1 MARGRAYLVGAG
13 PGDPGLLTIR
23 GQQVLQLADVVLY
36 DGLVG
41 RGVLRLIPRGVRKL
55 RVAKG
60 PRRRNGFPQSEIN
73 ELLVREANA
82 GRQVV
87 RLKGGD
93 ALLFSRGGEEAEM
106 LREHRI
112 PFEVVPGISSALA
125 APAYAGISVTDRRYS
140 SSVAIVTGHESSDK
154 PDRSVHWGRLARSV
168 DTLVILMG
176 VASWESVA
184 KELLAAGLGPDTPVA
199 TIRWATTRQ
208 QRTELFTL
216 GESQRPSLR
225 ARLRSPSVMVVGRTV
240 ALAPRLRWVR
250 GERCSASRRFLRVAA
265 RLRLEHAKDRVQTK
279 PPGTPRRGPTNR
291 QLRAP
296 TKRSVS
302 RSHYRHGRAEHAA
315 DVN

>member
-1 MARGRAYLVGAG
+1 
-13 PGDPGLLTIR
+13 
-23 GQQVLQLADVVLY
+23 VLELADVVLY

-41 RGVLRLIPRGVRKL
+41 RGLLQLIPRRVRKL

-60 PRRRNGFPQSEIN
+60 PRSRNGVPQSTIN
-73 ELLVREANA
+73 EILVREAKA

-106 LREHRI
+106 LREHRV

-125 APAYAGISVTDRRYS
+125 APTYAGIPVTDRRYS
-140 SSVAIVTGHESSDK
+140 SSVALVTGHESSNK
-154 PDRSVHWGRLARSV
+154 PDRSVHFDRLARSV

-176 VASWESVA
+176 VASWGSIA
-184 KELLAAGLGPDTPVA
+184 KELLDAGIDPDTPVA
-199 TIRWATTRQ
+199 AIRWATTRQ

-216 GESQRPSLR
+216 GESQRPSVR

-250 GERCSASRRFLRVAA
+250 GERRSASRRFLQVAA
-265 RLRLEHAKDRVQTK
+265 RSRLEPANDRVEPK
-279 PPGTPRRGPTNR
+279 PPETPRHAATRR
-291 QLRAP
+291 RLRAP
-296 TKRSVS
+296 SKRSAS
-302 RSHYRHGRAEHAA
+302 RTHRRRRTAGHAA
-315 DVN
+315 DTS